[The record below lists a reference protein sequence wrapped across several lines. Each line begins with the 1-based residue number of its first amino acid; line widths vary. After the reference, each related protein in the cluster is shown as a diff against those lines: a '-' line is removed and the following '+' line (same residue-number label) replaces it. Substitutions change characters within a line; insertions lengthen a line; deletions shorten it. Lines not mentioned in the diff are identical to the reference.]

1 MINSKWR
8 NFSLNLK
15 DISCGIYIILLMAWF
30 QKDYKG
36 EVKLILIEENQNLVH
51 HFLNFTT
58 DFL

>member
-1 MINSKWR
+1 
-8 NFSLNLK
+8 
-15 DISCGIYIILLMAWF
+15 MAWF

-36 EVKLILIEENQNLVH
+36 EVKLILIEENQNFVH